1 MMNRPFWATWNLL
14 QDFGHEVSAEVG
26 NIRKIV
32 RSWKG
37 QAGVVVLTQI
47 SNLIVASKKT
57 SWNAYIPHQNMYSM
71 PSVVLSPIHHSKT
84 KSCEH
89 DSSMKKHFNEH
100 LLFDSMHPCSQFYTS
115 WTCTSG
121 SQPSYH
127 PGSLFQPDFPVR
139 GDQELGSSELSW
151 ESGKLSGD
159 SVEMEQ
165 LEQLEQLKVD
175 NWIQW
180 RSLFIS
186 QKGGKGGQLRCPDTW
201 HLVVPW
207 SRATVWYGPGRLG
220 VQESTPRARPPT
232 RHNPGALYSRK
243 GSWDYIFQT

>member
-1 MMNRPFWATWNLL
+1 MMDRPFWAPRNLL
-14 QDFGHEVSAEVG
+14 QDFGRKVSAEVG

-47 SNLIVASKKT
+47 SNLIVASKKI
-57 SWNAYIPHQNMYSM
+57 SWNAYIPHQNMCSM

-100 LLFDSMHPCSQFYTS
+100 LLFDSIHPCSQFYTS
-115 WTCTSG
+115 WTCTSVG

-127 PGSLFQPDFPVR
+127 PGSCMRFSAWF
-139 GDQELGSSELSW
+139 LGSRWSRGRIQWRTKLGVWETVGEL
-151 ESGKLSGD
+151 
-159 SVEMEQ
+159 VEMEQ
-165 LEQLEQLKVD
+165 LNVD
-175 NWIQW
+175 NWIQC

-186 QKGGKGGQLRCPDTW
+186 QKVANWECPDTW
-201 HLVVPW
+201 HLVMPW
-207 SRATVWYGPGRLG
+207 SRACHCMIR
-220 VQESTPRARPPT
+220 PR
-232 RHNPGALYSRK
+232 
-243 GSWDYIFQT
+243 